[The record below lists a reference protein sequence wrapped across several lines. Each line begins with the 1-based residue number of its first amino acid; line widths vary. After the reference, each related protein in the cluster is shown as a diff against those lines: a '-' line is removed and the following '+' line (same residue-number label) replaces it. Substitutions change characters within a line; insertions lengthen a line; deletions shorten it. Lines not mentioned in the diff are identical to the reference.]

1 MGDSLGE
8 KVFAFSVAQ
17 KGIVGNSPGSIL
29 QKTAGTLAFA
39 IKPIL
44 R

>member
-17 KGIVGNSPGSIL
+17 KGAVGNSPGPIL
-29 QKTAGTLAFA
+29 QKTAEMLVFA
-39 IKPIL
+39 IRPVL